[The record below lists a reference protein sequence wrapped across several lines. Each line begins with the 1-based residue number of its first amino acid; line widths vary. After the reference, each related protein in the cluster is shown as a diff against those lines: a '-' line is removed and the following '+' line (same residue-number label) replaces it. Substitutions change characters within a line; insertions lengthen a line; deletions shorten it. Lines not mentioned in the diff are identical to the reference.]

1 MIGEYYRF
9 ANTDQAGGGSKS
21 SNAWFVQAGKTFNA
35 VTPFVRFE
43 KAAFNPLDNYFLSQ
57 ASGHSYQRTSLG
69 LRYALCVMRY
79 ALDPK
84 ASLKVEFSNTSETA
98 VNQLDENGALAP
110 LASGNYRRAALQC
123 SIAF

>member
-1 MIGEYYRF
+1 MGGAYFACDENDWEMIGEYYRF

-69 LRYALCVMRY
+69 LRYALCVG
-79 ALDPK
+79 PE
-84 ASLKVEFSNTSETA
+84 SIVESG
-98 VNQLDENGALAP
+98 VQQHQRNGSQSA
-110 LASGNYRRAALQC
+110 
-123 SIAF
+123 